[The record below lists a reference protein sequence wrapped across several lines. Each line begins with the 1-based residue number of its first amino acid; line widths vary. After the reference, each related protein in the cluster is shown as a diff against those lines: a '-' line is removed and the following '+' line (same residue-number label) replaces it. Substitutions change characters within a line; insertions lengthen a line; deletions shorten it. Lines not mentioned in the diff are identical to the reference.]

1 MNVGRV
7 ALEGAAYLLSKG
19 EKLVQDV
26 LDLIEKKP
34 LGVLDSLDEACRF
47 PTATGATFA
56 EKLYNNKDIMNHKR
70 FEKPKRSNTA
80 FIIDHYAGQVEYQVI
95 SIRFERP
102 FPSACADAFLMLSFA
117 TK

>member
-1 MNVGRV
+1 MHDAHDQSTGI
-7 ALEGAAYLLSKG
+7 
-19 EKLVQDV
+19 QDV

-56 EKLYNNKDIMNHKR
+56 EKLYNNKDVMSHKR

-80 FIIDHYAGQVEYQVI
+80 FIIDHYAGKVEYQV
-95 SIRFERP
+95 SFRGCSSSCRP
-102 FPSACADAFLMLSFA
+102 VLRVKSCIIMSWALTSNE
-117 TK
+117 

>member
-1 MNVGRV
+1 MSSDE
-7 ALEGAAYLLSKG
+7 LCW
-19 EKLVQDV
+19 VQDV

-56 EKLYNNKDIMNHKR
+56 EKMYDNKDIMGHKR

-80 FIIDHYAGQVEYQVI
+80 FIIDHYAGKVEYQVG
-95 SIRFERP
+95 S
-102 FPSACADAFLMLSFA
+102 PSFSTEAVVFDGGSCPCALFVRALASCSGDH
-117 TK
+117 